1 MDQTARHFLDLISP
15 TLKKKLS
22 RHGLMSQ
29 DRQSLIDKLRPPE
42 EIRLRLPPLNGLC
55 TYKLLDRLRYGE
67 CERIDWDG
75 DRVAGG
81 IGEWF
86 GELRETTSEWG
97 YRPQDRDET
106 LCDSLA
112 GGGMLSHQWSCM
124 GEALLALDK
133 ATRVPN
139 DTPDTR
145 RIFQAV
151 RSIPEWVVREIH
163 KLYPDMRVEIMAMGS
178 YPCGARVGDIDEFD
192 FLLICDPD
200 LGSDEP
206 ENQLKVWW
214 DRLYHELPD
223 LVLNKLYPLS
233 RLGVK
238 FSDLGDGSLLYT
250 PETCITSVF
259 RHGPAQCVEIG
270 WR

>member
-1 MDQTARHFLDLISP
+1 
-15 TLKKKLS
+15 
-22 RHGLMSQ
+22 MS
-29 DRQSLIDKLRPPE
+29 
-42 EIRLRLPPLNGLC
+42 PLNGLC

-67 CERIDWDG
+67 CERIEWDG

-86 GELRETTSEWG
+86 GELRETTSEWS

-112 GGGMLSHQWSCM
+112 RGRMLSHQWICM
-124 GEALLALDK
+124 GEELLALDK

-151 RSIPEWVVREIH
+151 RSVPEWVVGEIH
-163 KLYPDMRVEIMAMGS
+163 KQYPCLKVEIMAMGS

-200 LGSDEP
+200 LGSDTLE
-206 ENQLKVWW
+206 WW
-214 DRLYHELPD
+214 EWLCYELPE

-233 RLGVK
+233 KLGVK
-238 FSDLGDGSLLYT
+238 FSDLGEGSLPYS
-250 PETCITSVF
+250 PEPCITSVY
-259 RHGPAQCVEIG
+259 RHGPGQCVEIG